1 MTLTLL
7 LDLDDT
13 LLNTNLESFVPAY
26 FQSLAKELASQVP
39 PEKMLPALVSGTNLM
54 NQSEDF
60 TQTLEEIFNHEFFLR
75 LGISRDALTP
85 VIEHYYDVIFPT
97 LSGLTSPKPAAKPFV
112 EWAFSRGYRI
122 AIATDPLL
130 PRKATYERLRWA
142 GFAPEQF
149 ELVSTFDHFHFSK
162 THPAYYAEILGRL
175 GWPETPILMVG
186 NDIDRDILPAQKLG
200 LATFHIS
207 EQPELASAQVSA
219 GSGSLSDVKGWL
231 DSVGESALLPSFK
244 SVDSVLA
251 ILAATPASLNGL
263 LNKIDALTWSHSAT
277 AGDWSLTEL
286 LCHLR
291 DTERE
296 VHQMQIRL
304 FSEQDEPFI
313 PRPDTSVWASRRDYR
328 HENGEKVL
336 QEFNTARLET
346 LNILKNISV
355 EDWGKKARHAI
366 FGPTNFLEVAGFIA
380 DHDRMHVQQT
390 WGILKKMQNFAVS
403 SSRN

>member
-1 MTLTLL
+1 MALTLL

-26 FQSLAKELASQVP
+26 FQSLARELGSLVP
-39 PEKMLPALVSGTNLM
+39 PERMLPALVSGTNLM

-60 TQTLEEIFNHEFFLR
+60 TRTLEEVFNDEFFLR
-75 LGISRDALTP
+75 IGISRESLAPLID
-85 VIEHYYDVIFPT
+85 HYYDDVFPG
-97 LSGLTSPKPAAKPFV
+97 LSGLTSPKPEAKPFV
-112 EWAFSRGYRI
+112 EWAVSRGYRI

-130 PRKATYERLRWA
+130 PRKATYHRLRWA
-142 GFAPEQF
+142 GFEPEQF
-149 ELVSTFDHFHFSK
+149 EIVSTFDHFHFSK
-162 THPAYYAEILGRL
+162 THPAYYAEVLGRM
-175 GWPETPILMVG
+175 GWPDTPILMVG
-186 NDIDRDILPAQKLG
+186 NDIDRDILPARKLG
-200 LATFHIS
+200 LATFHIT
-207 EQPELASAQVSA
+207 EQPDLSSARVNG
-219 GSGSLSDVKGWL
+219 GSGGLSDVKGWL
-231 DSVGESALLPSFK
+231 EEVGESALIPSFK
-244 SVDSVLA
+244 SSESVLA

-263 LNKIDALTWSHSAT
+263 LNPIDLPEWSRSTT

-291 DTERE
+291 DTELE
-296 VHQMQIRL
+296 IHQMQIKL

-336 QEFNTARLET
+336 REFNAARLET
-346 LNILKNISV
+346 LNILKNISL
-355 EDWGKKARHAI
+355 EGWGKKARHAI

-380 DHDRMHVQQT
+380 DHDRMHVQQA

-403 SSRN
+403 SSHN

>member
-1 MTLTLL
+1 
-7 LDLDDT
+7 
-13 LLNTNLESFVPAY
+13 
-26 FQSLAKELASQVP
+26 
-39 PEKMLPALVSGTNLM
+39 
-54 NQSEDF
+54 
-60 TQTLEEIFNHEFFLR
+60 
-75 LGISRDALTP
+75 
-85 VIEHYYDVIFPT
+85 
-97 LSGLTSPKPAAKPFV
+97 
-112 EWAFSRGYRI
+112 
-122 AIATDPLL
+122 
-130 PRKATYERLRWA
+130 
-142 GFAPEQF
+142 
-149 ELVSTFDHFHFSK
+149 
-162 THPAYYAEILGRL
+162 
-175 GWPETPILMVG
+175 
-186 NDIDRDILPAQKLG
+186 LPAQKLG

-263 LNKIDALTWSHSAT
+263 LNKIDALTWPHSAT
-277 AGDWSLTEL
+277 DGDWSLTEL

-390 WGILKKMQNFAVS
+390 WVILKKMQNFAVS